1 MFMDYKFFLQRLRYI
16 ILNPVRA
23 WDIISEE
30 NRTTRDVRNSFLF
43 PLLLLV
49 TICVFTGSMVFT
61 NSTLPPVYSVFVAI
75 KFLLLDFV
83 VIFASAA
90 ILGEI
95 TRPLDLGRS
104 FTLSFQ
110 LIVYSITPLLIC
122 QMITQ
127 LFESLVFVNILSLF
141 GLYIFWTGSNKMLNP
156 PQHKKM
162 FLLVTTFI
170 VVAELFIAGSV
181 ALSSVVDR
189 IYFGFFA

>member
-1 MFMDYKFFLQRLRYI
+1 MDYKFFLQSLRYI

-49 TICVFTGSMVFT
+49 SVCVFTGSMVFT
-61 NSTLPPVYSVFVAI
+61 NSTMPPVYSVFEAI
-75 KFLLLDFV
+75 KFLILDFF

-95 TRPLDLGRS
+95 TKPLDLGRS
-104 FTLSFQ
+104 FSLSFR

-141 GLYIFWTGSNKMLNP
+141 GLYIFWTGTDKMLNP

-170 VVAELFIAGSV
+170 VVAELYIAGSV
-181 ALSSVVDR
+181 ALSSVIDR